1 MPRRPMSLFYA
12 WSNLRQN
19 RRRTLV
25 ALAGLTGAVLLVF
38 LQLGLLAAVRRA
50 TTQLYE
56 CFAFDV
62 VLVPLNYRHMGAIG
76 KFDRVRLMQAAVVP
90 GVADVQP
97 VGIKSGAWT
106 NPQTLQR
113 VSVQIVGVPA
123 RPELFRERTL
133 QERIG
138 ALAGGQT
145 LLADAVSRA
154 TLGDVREGDYV
165 RINEQPLRL
174 AGHYRLGSAFES
186 EGGVFLEHETWQRVT
201 GQTGREI
208 SLGLVRLHPS
218 AEVAA
223 VVRELRAALPNDVL
237 VFAREEFLRGEQ
249 DYFVRVKPVGI
260 VFQTGAI
267 VGCVAAAVMLFQV
280 LASDVSRRLREY
292 AVLKA
297 MGFRGRFVLGVGL
310 WQAVLYLALS
320 GGAATGLAAGVF
332 LAVRVLTT
340 VPAWLDGPLLGTVGA
355 LVAGFGVLATGG
367 ALLRVWRADPAA
379 LFT

>member
-1 MPRRPMSLFYA
+1 MSFFYA

-50 TTQLYE
+50 TTQLYDSL
-56 CFAFDV
+56 AFDLV
-62 VLVPLNYRHMGAIG
+62 IVPLNYRHLGAIG
-76 KFDRVRLMQAAVVP
+76 EFDRVRLMQTAVLP

-97 VGIKSGAWT
+97 VGIRSADWT
-106 NPQTLQR
+106 NPRTLQR
-113 VSVQIVGVPA
+113 VAIQLVGVPA
-123 RPELFRERTL
+123 RPELFREPSLREQIRT
-133 QERIG
+133 
-138 ALAGGQT
+138 LAGGQT
-145 LLADAVSRA
+145 LLVDAISRA
-154 TLGDVREGDYV
+154 TLGDVRAGDYV

-174 AGHYRLGSAFES
+174 AGRYRLGSAFES
-186 EGGVFLEHETWQRVT
+186 EGGAFLEHEAWQQVT
-201 GQTGREI
+201 GGNGRGI
-208 SLGLVRLHPS
+208 SLGLVALRPG
-218 AEVAA
+218 AQVDA
-223 VVRELRAALPNDVL
+223 VVRELRVALPSDVL
-237 VFAREEFLRGEQ
+237 VFAREEFLRNEQ

-280 LASDVSRRLREY
+280 LATDAALRLREY

-310 WQAVLYLALS
+310 WQALLYLVLS
-320 GGAATGLAAGVF
+320 GGVATVLAAGVL

-340 VPAWLDGPLLGTVGA
+340 VPAWLDGALLGAVGA
-355 LVAGFGVLATGG
+355 LVAGFGVIATGC
-367 ALLRVWRADPAA
+367 ALFRVRRADPAE
-379 LFT
+379 LFN